1 MRVGDL
7 LASGTIS
14 GTEPGTQGS
23 LAEQSKGG
31 KEVIKLNGGF
41 ERKFLE
47 DGDTI
52 TITGWCGSDQ
62 NALVGFGDCSSLI
75 LPAVRAE

>member
-14 GTEPGTQGS
+14 GTDPGTQGS
-23 LAEQSKGG
+23 LVEQNKGG
-31 KEVIKLNGGF
+31 KEVIKLNGGL

-52 TITGWCGSDQ
+52 TITGCCGSDPE
-62 NALVGFGDCSSLI
+62 ALVGFGECTATI
-75 LPAVRAE
+75 LPVVRVT